1 MTERGLVFED
11 FADKV
16 NEVFVISQDGLPAI
30 PLTLKEAELLNPA
43 MAPPGL
49 RPLFSLTFFARDPRI
64 FPQSLYRLEHQELGA
79 VTIFLVP
86 SAKDAEGKQ
95 YRDPAASRSV
105 PRCAPVRPVEVNGAK
120 RITLNRSIA

>member
-16 NEVFVISQDGLPAI
+16 DEVFVISQDGLPAI

-43 MAPPGL
+43 IAPPGGM
-49 RPLFSLTFFARDPRI
+49 RPPFSLTFFARDPRI
-64 FPQSLYRLEHQELGA
+64 FPQSLYRMEHQELGA

-86 SAKDAEGKQ
+86 SAKDAEGVT
-95 YRDPAASRSV
+95 YVATF
-105 PRCAPVRPVEVNGAK
+105 N
-120 RITLNRSIA
+120 